1 MQNILSKN
9 HAPFPSIAFTLSS
22 NPSLRRT
29 SAAHDLS
36 VYFRVAY
43 LLTSTSKGSFLRF
56 SKNFERFLWNTTDFV
71 MAGLPR
77 KAASSATDALVQ
89 EEETASK
96 AFVPLGEWTIT
107 KDVPLSSSRGGRTD
121 WMPQKSANVISLAR
135 PIFLNAHVPQLGRKQ
150 QSVRNARMKTSR
162 SKGARYSVSFI
173 KVNDTEY
180 LFQPYFLCLEEILRV
195 CDAFFVSRNA
205 TYSLHTRGDGTPWQT
220 RSISRRL
227 A

>member
-29 SAAHDLS
+29 SATHDLS

-56 SKNFERFLWNTTDFV
+56 PKNFERFLWNTTDFV

-121 WMPQKSANVISLAR
+121 WMPQSQPMWYRSRALSFWMRMYRSLDANNNPWGMPAWKHLAPKER
-135 PIFLNAHVPQLGRKQ
+135 
-150 QSVRNARMKTSR
+150 
-162 SKGARYSVSFI
+162 
-173 KVNDTEY
+173 DT
-180 LFQPYFLCLEEILRV
+180 PYH
-195 CDAFFVSRNA
+195 S
-205 TYSLHTRGDGTPWQT
+205 
-220 RSISRRL
+220 
-227 A
+227 

>member
-29 SAAHDLS
+29 SATHDLS

-77 KAASSATDALVQ
+77 KAASSA
-89 EEETASK
+89 
-96 AFVPLGEWTIT
+96 
-107 KDVPLSSSRGGRTD
+107 
-121 WMPQKSANVISLAR
+121 R

-173 KVNDTEY
+173 KVNDTEN